1 MRQRR
6 NQAGKMTEKIRLSDI
21 SKVFKLSGRKRKA
34 ALGGVRLSVSE
45 GDFVVVLGR
54 SGCGKSTLLN
64 IVAGMV
70 PPTSGEVT
78 VDGAAV
84 EHPDPSRILLTQ
96 QPMLLPWLTVLENVA
111 FGCKLRGETDHLL
124 SRARRWLERVHMA
137 GHESYLPGELSL
149 GMQQRVCLARAL
161 MGHPDLLLM
170 DEPFG
175 ALDTFTRSRL
185 HEEMVRIR
193 LETDITVVFVTHDLD
208 EALALGSRVVLLGG
222 EPGHIMEEY
231 SLDRA
236 YPRDPADPVLRDMKG
251 AIMDR
256 FQEEGL

>member
-1 MRQRR
+1 
-6 NQAGKMTEKIRLSDI
+6 MTDKIRLSDI
-21 SKVFKLSGRKRKA
+21 SKIFKLSGRKRKA
-34 ALGGVRLSVSE
+34 ALGGVRLSVAE

-70 PPTSGEVT
+70 PPTAGEVT
-78 VDGAAV
+78 VDGSAV
-84 EHPDPSRILLTQ
+84 DRPDPSRILLTQ

-111 FGCKLRGETDHLL
+111 FGCKLRGETEDLL
-124 SRARRWLERVHMA
+124 LRARTWLERVHMT
-137 GHESYLPGELSL
+137 GHESYLPGELSQ

-161 MGHPDLLLM
+161 MGQPDLLLM

-185 HEEMVRIR
+185 HEEMMRIR
-193 LETDITVVFVTHDLD
+193 QETDITVVFVTHDLD

-222 EPGHIMEEY
+222 EPGHIMAEFK
-231 SLDRA
+231 LDRS
-236 YPRDPADPVLRDMKG
+236 YPRDPADPVLRGVKEE
-251 AIMDR
+251 IMEL
-256 FQEEGL
+256 FQEVSL